1 MKEEQLEQLKIIET
15 NQLYQFLANLDLGL
29 LNIYSKNINRFYN
42 CIEEETIEDKEK
54 VWKELTEYLYCD
66 INDSLKLH
74 IGMNDINMEYYY
86 YKYSKGDFDE
96 KVEEESFKAD
106 FVKST
111 IPVIFNKSD
120 FEDIDK
126 LYNSTEKY
134 RRFEYETLGS
144 EVDVYNNT
152 WIFSQSYLYKL
163 VNMST
168 LLFWRNAYEYF

>member
-29 LNIYSKNINRFYN
+29 LNIYSKNIYRFYN
-42 CIEEETIEDKEK
+42 CIEEEIIEDKEK
-54 VWKELTEYLYCD
+54 VWNKLTEYLYCD

-86 YKYSKGDFDE
+86 YKYNKGDYDE

-106 FVKST
+106 YVRST

-126 LYNSTEKY
+126 MYNSTQRY
-134 RRFEYETLGS
+134 RRFEFEALGTKA
-144 EVDVYNNT
+144 DIYRNIYNN
-152 WIFSQSYLYKL
+152 Q
-163 VNMST
+163 
-168 LLFWRNAYEYF
+168 